1 MIKDPRMTAV
11 TLTFN
16 TPGEAWAFAGIL
28 RYLSTNYDGITSVET
43 ALFQNVCDQIQAQ
56 VKL

>member
-1 MIKDPRMTAV
+1 MTAV